1 MLRGDIAMKLYLIN
15 GTVEFNPQTRS
26 LKNQLTGAVV
36 YLQQPAATCFLYLIL
51 NQGVVITQKELVT
64 EGWKERDVVTMPNTF
79 YQTILTLRKA
89 LEEIG
94 LPRNMVKTI
103 SRQGLT
109 LSSTIVVEPLP
120 LQNIAVS
127 ERPSIKTTVSENALS
142 EKTPTKKSR
151 GLSIGAGFF
160 FVVTVINCMF
170 MYQNRL
176 KMPFENF
183 VAMSMDKKADNG
195 CYAYYEVTQPVTDNY
210 YALIKKHP
218 HFCQNNNYVFLTGYS
233 KTGRTAVFVC
243 NKDVRSDTEAFC
255 SSHFF
260 WNLSQ

>member
-1 MLRGDIAMKLYLIN
+1 MKLYLIN

-26 LKNQLTGAVV
+26 LKSQLTGDVV
-36 YLQQPAATCFLYLIL
+36 YLQQPAATCFLYLIQ

-109 LSSTIVVEPLP
+109 LSSTIVVEPYP
-120 LQNIAVS
+120 LQNIAIS
-127 ERPSIKTTVSENALS
+127 ESPSVKTAVSENVLP
-142 EKTPTKKSR
+142 EKTAIRKFR
-151 GLSIGAGFF
+151 GLGVGISFF
-160 FVVTVINCMF
+160 FIATVINCVF

-176 KMPFENF
+176 KMPFQNF
-183 VAMSMDKKADNG
+183 VAMAMDKKNDNR
-195 CYAYYEVTQPVTDNY
+195 CHVYYEVTQPVTDNY
-210 YALIKKHP
+210 TALIKKHP
-218 HFCQNNNYVFLTGYS
+218 HFCQDNNYIFLSDYA
-233 KTGRTAVFVC
+233 KTGRSVAFVC
-243 NKDVRSDTEAFC
+243 NKDVRSDTSAFC

>member
-1 MLRGDIAMKLYLIN
+1 MVMKLYLIN

-26 LKNQLTGAVV
+26 LKNQLTGDVV
-36 YLQQPAATCFLYLIL
+36 YLQQPAAICFLYLIL
-51 NQGVVITQKELVT
+51 NQGVVIKQKELVT
-64 EGWKERDVVTMPNTF
+64 EGWKERDVVAMPNTF

-109 LSSTIVVEPLP
+109 LSSTIVIEPLP
-120 LQNIAVS
+120 LQNITAS
-127 ERPSIKTTVSENALS
+127 DSPSIKTVVSENVVC
-142 EKTPTKKSR
+142 EQTPIRKSR
-151 GLSIGAGFF
+151 RLSIGVAFF
-160 FVVTVINCMF
+160 FVVTLINGMF
-170 MYQNRL
+170 IYQNRL
-176 KMPFENF
+176 KMPFQNF
-183 VAMSMDKKADNG
+183 VAMPVDKKTGND
-195 CYAYYEVTQPVTDNY
+195 CHVYYEVTQPVTDNY
-210 YALIKKHP
+210 ATLIKKHP
-218 HFCQNNNYVFLTGYS
+218 HFCQNNNYIFLTGYA
-233 KTGRTAVFVC
+233 KTGRTAAFVC

>member
-1 MLRGDIAMKLYLIN
+1 MKLYLIN
-15 GTVEFNPQTRS
+15 GMVEFNPQTRS
-26 LKNQLTGAVV
+26 LKNQLTGEVV

-51 NQGVVITQKELVT
+51 NQGAVITQKELVA
-64 EGWKERDVVTMPNTF
+64 EGWKERDVVAMPNTF

-109 LSSTIVVEPLP
+109 LSSTIVIEPLR
-120 LQNIAVS
+120 LQNTAVS
-127 ERPSIKTTVSENALS
+127 ERPSIKTVVSENVLC
-142 EKTPTKKSR
+142 EKTATRKSR
-151 GLSIGAGFF
+151 GLSTGIAFF
-160 FVVTVINCMF
+160 FVVTLINCMF

-176 KMPFENF
+176 KMPFQDF
-183 VAMSMDKKADNG
+183 VAMPMDKKTDNG
-195 CYAYYEVTQPVTDNY
+195 CYVYYEVTQPVTDNY
-210 YALIKKHP
+210 YELIKKHP
-218 HFCQNNNYVFLTGYS
+218 YYCQHNNYVFLTGYS
-233 KTGRTAVFVC
+233 KTGRTTAFVC